1 MAKRKV
7 PSINGSSSADIA
19 FMLLIFFLVTSS
31 MGSDKGLPRQ
41 LPPAVPPDQDVSID
55 IKKRNM
61 LRVLVNTAGDII
73 CNGEEVTLV
82 ELKNK
87 VKEFVLNEN
96 NDPNL
101 PELEEIDIPLI
112 GKVAVTKYHVVSLTN
127 VVDTRYE
134 DYIAVQNEIAR
145 AYREL
150 RDDYAMR
157 KWGKKMADLSQ
168 EEQEA
173 LIDLYPQKI
182 SEANPK
188 EYGKKQ

>member
-31 MGSDKGLPRQ
+31 MGSDKGLARQ
-41 LPPAVPPDQDVSID
+41 LPPAVPPDQDATMD
-55 IKKRNM
+55 LKKRNM

-82 ELKNK
+82 QLKNK
-87 VKEFVLNEN
+87 VKEFVLNEQD
-96 NDPNL
+96 DPNM
-101 PELEEIDIPLI
+101 PEMEEMEIPLI
-112 GKVAVTKYHVVSLTN
+112 GNVKVSKYHLISLTS
-127 VVDTRYE
+127 VVDTRYN
-134 DYIAVQNEIAR
+134 DYIAVQNEIAK

-150 RDDYAMR
+150 RDEYGMT
-157 KWGKKMADLSQ
+157 KWGKKMSELSQ
-168 EEQEA
+168 EQQEA
-173 LIDLYPQKI
+173 LIKLYPQKI

-188 EYGKKQ
+188 EYGKKK